1 MGKEVFRFII
11 KEITDIKYFSISAD
25 STPDVSNT
33 DQLTAIYRYVLE
45 NDPIEQFLKF
55 LPLLSHKNKDMADL
69 DLEVLNENNIDVIN
83 CRAQPYD
90 NKSNTSGTCK
100 GMQAERK
107 KATASTQIIVHLLH
121 TL

>member
-83 CRAQPYD
+83 CRVQPYD
-90 NKSNTSGTCK
+90 DKSNKSGT
-100 GMQAERK
+100 
-107 KATASTQIIVHLLH
+107 
-121 TL
+121 